1 MIFTYLYIGG
11 IIMNKIQVNIIVGF
25 VLVLLVAMFL
35 WFQSTQ
41 SVSNQL
47 LEPLLIT
54 SDESESSL
62 LGVGVKESIEEP
74 EVHEIEIIYVDL
86 KGAVAKPGVYA
97 LPLGSRLFDV
107 IEMAGGLLPDAAT
120 QSLNQALLLN
130 DQMLI
135 YIFTHEEY
143 AAEEEE
149 NMKLLSIVEEDSGLL
164 SQQAQLVN
172 INKANASELETLPG
186 IGPKKASAILQ
197 FRQENGSFKGIEG
210 LLEVSG
216 IGQKTFDQL
225 APFITVD

>member
-1 MIFTYLYIGG
+1 
-11 IIMNKIQVNIIVGF
+11 MNKIQVNIIVGF

-47 LEPLLIT
+47 LEPLLVT

-74 EVHEIEIIYVDL
+74 EVHEIEMIYVDL

-149 NMKLLSIVEEDSGLL
+149 NIKFLSIVEEDSGLL
-164 SQQAQLVN
+164 SQQGQLVN

>member
-1 MIFTYLYIGG
+1 
-11 IIMNKIQVNIIVGF
+11 MNKIQVNIIVGF

-47 LEPLLIT
+47 LEPLLVT

-74 EVHEIEIIYVDL
+74 EVHEIEMIYVDL

-135 YIFTHEEY
+135 YIFTNEEF

-149 NMKLLSIVEEDSGLL
+149 NMKLLSIVDEDSGLL
-164 SQQAQLVN
+164 SQQGQLVN
-172 INKANASELETLPG
+172 INTANASELETLPG

-197 FRQENGSFKGIEG
+197 FRQENGSFKGIDG

>member
-1 MIFTYLYIGG
+1 
-11 IIMNKIQVNIIVGF
+11 MNKIQVNIIVGF
-25 VLVLLVAMFL
+25 VIVLLVAMFL

-47 LEPLLIT
+47 LEPLLVT

-74 EVHEIEIIYVDL
+74 EVHEIEMIYVDL

-107 IEMAGGLLPDAAT
+107 IEMSGGLLPDAAT

-164 SQQAQLVN
+164 SQQGQLVN

-197 FRQENGSFKGIEG
+197 FRQ
-210 LLEVSG
+210 
-216 IGQKTFDQL
+216 
-225 APFITVD
+225 

>member
-1 MIFTYLYIGG
+1 
-11 IIMNKIQVNIIVGF
+11 MNKVQVNIIVGF

-41 SVSNQL
+41 SVSNQI

-62 LGVGVKESIEEP
+62 LGVGVKELIEEP

-164 SQQAQLVN
+164 SQQVQLVN
-172 INKANASELETLPG
+172 INTANASELETLPG

-197 FRQENGSFKGIEG
+197 FRQENGSFRGIEG

-225 APFITVD
+225 TPFITVD

>member
-1 MIFTYLYIGG
+1 
-11 IIMNKIQVNIIVGF
+11 MNKIQVNIIVGF

>member
-1 MIFTYLYIGG
+1 
-11 IIMNKIQVNIIVGF
+11 MNKIQVNIIVGF

-172 INKANASELETLPG
+172 INTANASELENLPG

>member
-1 MIFTYLYIGG
+1 
-11 IIMNKIQVNIIVGF
+11 MNKIQVNIIVGF

-172 INKANASELETLPG
+172 INTANASELETLPG

>member
-1 MIFTYLYIGG
+1 
-11 IIMNKIQVNIIVGF
+11 MNKIQVNIIVGF

-41 SVSNQL
+41 SVSNQI

-172 INKANASELETLPG
+172 INTANASELENLPG

>member
-1 MIFTYLYIGG
+1 
-11 IIMNKIQVNIIVGF
+11 MNKIQVNIIVGF

-41 SVSNQL
+41 SVSNQI

-62 LGVGVKESIEEP
+62 LGVGVKELIEEP

-172 INKANASELETLPG
+172 INTANASELENLPG

>member
-1 MIFTYLYIGG
+1 
-11 IIMNKIQVNIIVGF
+11 MNKIQVNIIVGF

-62 LGVGVKESIEEP
+62 LGVGVKELIEEP

-172 INKANASELETLPG
+172 INTANASELENLPG